1 MSTQIR
7 SCLFIPHLEG
17 TLSGKKTG
25 TRPFCSFSSSTG
37 ETHSAAQYVDAFLI
51 HVKVIGDRRFSEY
64 NGRSKPLSKCSD
76 YSHNLN
82 IEL

>member
-17 TLSGKKTG
+17 QSFWKKKQALDFSVVSVSSLSTE
-25 TRPFCSFSSSTG
+25 

-51 HVKVIGDRRFSEY
+51 YVA
-64 NGRSKPLSKCSD
+64 
-76 YSHNLN
+76 SHW
-82 IEL
+82 